1 MRGNVNGDQRVA
13 GFTSRRWPALPLE
26 SDLLTAG
33 EPGWDLH
40 LDIFSGRQV
49 YASLGALGCF
59 RQADGQFG
67 MQVLPAA
74 GRAEILPLEQSSE
87 AACAPA
93 RRAAEHAAQNVLEA
107 AGTGTTTARPAL
119 EAVRAEV
126 EALEVRTAGSETTTA
141 AARLRPVAFVAAKAR
156 LALGVDLT
164 VVEGFALLVVA
175 GNFIGGVQLG
185 KTRGGLRIVLV
196 GVGMQ
201 LFGEP
206 PVGAF
211 NLSLACTLRYPQ
223 DLVGVAH

>member
-13 GFTSRRWPALPLE
+13 GFTSRRWPTLPLE

-33 EPGWDLH
+33 EPGWDLY
-40 LDIFSGRQV
+40 LDILSGRQV
-49 YASLGALGCF
+49 HASLGALGCF

-74 GRAEILPLEQSSE
+74 GRAEIFRLESISE
-87 AACAPA
+87 AARTAA
-93 RRAAEHAAQNVLEA
+93 RRAAEHAAQNVLEP
-107 AGTGTTTARPAL
+107 AGTGTTTAARPAL

-126 EALEVRTAGSETTTA
+126 EVLEVRTAGSETTA
-141 AARLRPVAFVAAKAR
+141 ATRLRAVAFIAAKAR
-156 LALGVDLT
+156 LALGVDLA
-164 VVEGFALLVVA
+164 VDEGFALLVVA
-175 GNFIGGVQLG
+175 GNFIGRVQLG
-185 KTRGGLRIVLV
+185 KTRGGLGIMLV

-201 LFGEP
+201 FFGEP

-211 NLSLACTLRYPQ
+211 NFSLARTLRYPQ